1 MALKIAIVGGGWTG
15 CHLASR
21 LMNEADVTL
30 FERNEMLISEAS
42 LINQNRLHYGYHYA
56 RNHATRMLCRN
67 TFEQFMMDYGHLTEN
82 VQNNFYAVSEDESLL
97 DAETIRLIF
106 KDWPH
111 AEADTNFLNHS
122 SLLLHTIEKYISPTA
137 AGNYFDELLA
147 PIVRR
152 DEINDNSLAL
162 LKRDYDFVIDC
173 TNNSL
178 VPILDGDYFEAVA
191 MFVYRPI
198 ETPPFGALTF
208 IDGELFSIYPYGS
221 SMFSLS
227 HVKLGVIEQKETNC
241 FSKNYGQMKEK
252 RRLIE
257 DHVVRYW
264 SEFHDY
270 FKYAFLVVSIKAKC
284 KNASAQRTPVFKQQ
298 DNLLSF
304 YTGKI
309 QGIYAIEQMAKE
321 AIFQA

>member
-21 LMNEADVTL
+21 LMGKADVTL
-30 FERNEMLISEAS
+30 FERNEILISEAS

-56 RNHATRMLCRN
+56 RNYATRMLCKN
-67 TFEQFMMDYGHLTEN
+67 TFERFMLDYGHLTEN
-82 VQNNFYAVSEDESLL
+82 IQNNFYAVSEDESLL
-97 DAETIRLIF
+97 DAETIRVIF

-111 AEADTNFLNHS
+111 TEADTSLLNHS

-137 AGNYFDELLA
+137 TGKYFEELLL

-152 DEINDNSLAL
+152 EEINESSIAL
-162 LKRDYDFVIDC
+162 LKQDYDFVFDC

-178 VPILDGDYFEAVA
+178 LPAIDGDYFEAVA

-198 ETPPFGALTF
+198 KTPPFGALTF

-227 HVKLGVIEQKETNC
+227 HVKLGIIEQKQINC
-241 FSKNYGQMKEK
+241 FGNNYGAMHD
-252 RRLIE
+252 RRYSME
-257 DHVVRYW
+257 EHVMRYW
-264 SEFHDY
+264 PEFHDY
-270 FKYAFLVVSIKAKC
+270 FKYAFPVVSIKAKS
-284 KNASAQRTPVFKQQ
+284 KNASAQRTPIFRRQ

-309 QGIYAIEQMAKE
+309 QGVYAIEAMAKE
-321 AIFQA
+321 ALSQA

>member
-1 MALKIAIVGGGWTG
+1 MTLKIAIVGGGWTG

-21 LMNEADVTL
+21 LINKADVTL
-30 FERNEMLISEAS
+30 FERNEMLISETS

-56 RNHATRMLCRN
+56 RNYATRMLCRN
-67 TFEQFMMDYGHLTEN
+67 TFEQFMLDYGHLTEN
-82 VQNNFYAVSEDESLL
+82 IQNNFYAVSEDESLL

-111 AEADTNFLNHS
+111 AEVDASLLNHS

-137 AGNYFDELLA
+137 TGKYFEELLT
-147 PIVRR
+147 PIVRKE
-152 DEINDNSLAL
+152 EIKQSSLVS
-162 LKRDYDFVIDC
+162 LKQDYDFVLDC

-178 VPILDGDYFEAVA
+178 LPPINGDYFEAVV
-191 MFVYRPI
+191 MFIYRPVK
-198 ETPPFGALTF
+198 EPPFGALTF

-227 HVKLGVIEQKETNC
+227 HVKLGIVEQKQINC
-241 FSKNYGQMKEK
+241 FGKNYGSMNDK
-252 RRLIE
+252 RNLIE
-257 DHVVRYW
+257 EHVSRYW
-264 SEFHDY
+264 PEFGDY
-270 FKYAFLVVSIKAKC
+270 FKYAFPVVSIKAKC
-284 KNASAQRTPVFKQQ
+284 TNASAKRIPVFRQQ

-309 QGIYAIEQMAKE
+309 QGVYTIEKAARQVL
-321 AIFQA
+321 FQA

>member
-1 MALKIAIVGGGWTG
+1 MALKIAIIGGGWTG

-21 LMNEADVTL
+21 LMTQADVTL

-56 RNHATRMLCRN
+56 RNHATRMLCKE
-67 TFEQFMMDYGHLTEN
+67 TFERFMIDYGHLTKN
-82 VQNNFYAVSEDESLL
+82 IHNNFYAVSKDESLL

-106 KDWPH
+106 KNWPH
-111 AEADTNFLNHS
+111 TEEDASKFNHS
-122 SLLLHTIEKYISPTA
+122 SLLLRTIEKYISPTA
-137 AGNYFDELLA
+137 TGKYFEELLH

-152 DEINDNSLAL
+152 EIIDENSLSL
-162 LKRDYDFVIDC
+162 LKKDYDFVFDC

-178 VPILDGDYFEAVA
+178 LPAINGDYFEAVA
-191 MFVYRPI
+191 MFAYRPI
-198 ETPPFGALTF
+198 KTPPFGALTF

-227 HVKLGVIEQKETNC
+227 HVKLGIVEQKQTNC
-241 FSKNYGQMKEK
+241 FGNNYGAMHD
-252 RRLIE
+252 RRYLME
-257 DHVVRYW
+257 EHVARYW
-264 SEFHDY
+264 PEFHDY
-270 FKYAFLVVSIKAKC
+270 FKHAFPVVSIKAKS
-284 KNASAQRTPVFKQQ
+284 KNASAQRTPIFRRQ

-309 QGIYAIEQMAKE
+309 QGIYAIEAMAKE
-321 AIFQA
+321 ALSQA

>member
-1 MALKIAIVGGGWTG
+1 
-15 CHLASR
+15 
-21 LMNEADVTL
+21 
-30 FERNEMLISEAS
+30 MLISETS

-56 RNHATRMLCRN
+56 RNHATRMLCRD

-82 VQNNFYAVSEDESLL
+82 IQNNFYAVSEDESLL

-111 AEADTNFLNHS
+111 SEADASLLHHS

-137 AGNYFDELLA
+137 TGKYFDKLLD

-152 DEINDNSLAL
+152 EEISENSLGL
-162 LKRDYDFVIDC
+162 LKQDYHFVIDC

-178 VPILDGDYFEAVA
+178 LPSLSGDYFEAVA

-227 HVKLGVIEQKETNC
+227 HVKLGVIEQKELNC
-241 FSKNYGQMKEK
+241 FDKNYGQMNDK
-252 RRLIE
+252 RQLIE
-257 DHVVRYW
+257 NHVVRYW
-264 SEFHDY
+264 PGFHNY
-270 FKYAFLVVSIKAKC
+270 FKYAFPVISIKAKC
-284 KNASAQRTPVFKQQ
+284 KNASAQRTPIFRQQ

-309 QGIYAIEQMAKE
+309 QGIYAIEAMTKE
-321 AIFQA
+321 ALSQA

>member
-1 MALKIAIVGGGWTG
+1 
-15 CHLASR
+15 
-21 LMNEADVTL
+21 
-30 FERNEMLISEAS
+30 
-42 LINQNRLHYGYHYA
+42 
-56 RNHATRMLCRN
+56 
-67 TFEQFMMDYGHLTEN
+67 

-111 AEADTNFLNHS
+111 AEADANFLNRS

-147 PIVRR
+147 PIARR
-152 DEINDNSLAL
+152 DEINDNSLAF
-162 LKRDYDFVIDC
+162 LKQDYDFVIDC

-178 VPILDGDYFEAVA
+178 LPILDGDYFEAVA

-198 ETPPFGALTF
+198 KTPPFGALTF

-241 FSKNYGQMKEK
+241 FSKNYGQLKEK
-252 RRLIE
+252 RQLIE

-284 KNASAQRTPVFKQQ
+284 KNASAQRVPIFRQQ

-309 QGIYAIEQMAKE
+309 QGIYAIEEMAKE
-321 AIFQA
+321 AMFQA

>member
-21 LMNEADVTL
+21 LMGEADVTL

-111 AEADTNFLNHS
+111 AEADASFLNHS

-152 DEINDNSLAL
+152 EEVDDNSLAL
-162 LKRDYDFVIDC
+162 LRRDYDFVIDC

-178 VPILDGDYFEAVA
+178 LPILDGDYFEAVA

-198 ETPPFGALTF
+198 KTPPFGALTF

-227 HVKLGVIEQKETNC
+227 HAKLGIIEQKETNH
-241 FSKNYGQMKEK
+241 FSKNYGQLKEK
-252 RRLIE
+252 RQLIE

-264 SEFHDY
+264 SEFHNF
-270 FKYAFLVVSIKAKC
+270 FKYAFPVVSIKAKC

-309 QGIYAIEQMAKE
+309 QGIYAIEQMAKG

>member
-21 LMNEADVTL
+21 LMNETDVTL
-30 FERNEMLISEAS
+30 FERNQMLISEAS

-82 VQNNFYAVSEDESLL
+82 IQNNFYAVSEDESLL
-97 DAETIRLIF
+97 DAETIRLVF

-111 AEADTNFLNHS
+111 AEANASFLNHS

-137 AGNYFDELLA
+137 TSKYFDEILA
-147 PIVRR
+147 PIALWE
-152 DEINDNSLAL
+152 EINKSSLAL
-162 LKRDYDFVIDC
+162 LKQDYDFVIDC

-178 VPILDGDYFEAVA
+178 LPILDGDYFEAVV
-191 MFVYRPI
+191 MFIYRPI
-198 ETPPFGALTF
+198 KAPPFGALTF

-227 HVKLGVIEQKETNC
+227 HVRLGVIERKTINC
-241 FSKNYGQMKEK
+241 LDRNYGQMNDK

-257 DHVVRYW
+257 NHVMRYW
-264 SEFHDY
+264 PEFYSY
-270 FKYAFLVVSIKAKC
+270 FKYAFPVVSIKAKC
-284 KNASAQRTPVFKQQ
+284 KNASAQRIPIFRQQ
-298 DNLLSF
+298 GNLLSF
-304 YTGKI
+304 YSGKI
-309 QGIYAIEQMAKE
+309 QGIYAIEKMAKE
-321 AIFQA
+321 AISQA